1 MARALRTRS
10 SSVALLAAG
19 LVVTATACG
28 TDTGSESS
36 GGDGLTKVLA
46 APPAPVPGGF
56 PSYWLAEGYGFFEAE
71 CLDVEMVDPGQAAT
85 PALRTDRLDIAG
97 IGMTELVPLA
107 AADEDMGVKAFM
119 ATDVLSMIF
128 VTFEDSGFTSIADL
142 KGQKIGINEP
152 HDEIDAQILLSSA
165 GLEPGDYEIVP
176 VGEDRAALLA
186 MERGDVPVFMAA
198 IRGAKTVL
206 PGLASKP
213 IRILQ
218 NESLDQY
225 YNGTVVATDKFLEEN
240 RDTAVRF
247 ARALARAMVWQWE
260 NPDLSA
266 EILLEQAPEAAD
278 NVEKMSES
286 LQVGSAHHQ
295 PVYDDQMTID
305 GDLVQGYV
313 DLVSELGLIEESF
326 DASGIYTTDLMDE
339 ILDFD
344 IEAEKAAA
352 RSATEAPAIERSC
365 G

>member
-1 MARALRTRS
+1 MPHARTRS
-10 SSVALLAAG
+10 ASLAALTAG
-19 LVVTATACG
+19 LMVAASACG
-28 TDTGSESS
+28 TDRGAA
-36 GGDGLTKVLA
+36 GADGLTKVLV

-56 PSYWLAEGYGFFEAE
+56 PSYWLAEGYGFFAAE
-71 CLDVEMVDPGQAAT
+71 CLDVEQVDPGQAAT
-85 PALRTDRLDIAG
+85 PALRTGRLDIAG

-107 AADEDMGVKAFM
+107 AAEPDLGVKAYM
-119 ATDVLSMIF
+119 STDVLSMIF

-142 KGQKIGINEP
+142 KGQRIGINEP
-152 HDEIDAQILLSSA
+152 HDEIDAQILLASA

-186 MERGDVPVFMAA
+186 MERGDIPAFMAA
-198 IRGAKTVL
+198 VRGARTVL

-225 YNGTVVATDKFLEEN
+225 YNGVVVATDEFLEEN

-247 ARALARAMVWQWE
+247 ARAMARSMIWQWE
-260 NPDLSA
+260 NPDLSG
-266 EILLEQAPEAAD
+266 EILIEMAPEAAE
-278 NVEKMSES
+278 NAEKMSES

-295 PVYDDQMTID
+295 SVYEAQMTVD

-313 DLVSELGLIEESF
+313 DLVTELGLIEEAF
-326 DASGIYTTDLMDE
+326 DASDIYTDDLMDD

-352 RSATEAPAIERSC
+352 RQATERPTLERSC